1 MVVRGRQ
8 LFPNLY
14 VMLVGPPGI
23 GKTTAIRESR
33 EILVRAG
40 VPTAPAMVSKEKFLQ
55 LYSGVMKAPMYN
67 GIPFIHTSYAV
78 LLDEFSVFLRPN
90 DLEFMTVLTDLYD
103 CQKLFVYSTLNRK
116 DDIRIENACLNLIGG
131 ITPKA
136 LGENFG
142 PASIGMGFTARVFMV
157 YSEDPEK
164 RDLFSFSTPPAI
176 SDVAEDVASI
186 YSEIGELKVS
196 PAGQDYARAWYDSG
210 CTPLPGDS
218 RFAEYNPRRP
228 IHWLK
233 LSMLVAV
240 SKGAT
245 LVEPEHLAEAKE
257 LLLEMES
264 MMPLALE
271 HMGANPMATAVKDL
285 HRWMMVEHLT
295 KRRPI
300 GESAI
305 RRFLLN
311 NIPVQYHEATIDNL
325 VTTNLI
331 KVASGIPP
339 GRTFIPLKKLEE

>member
-33 EILVRAG
+33 DILIRAG
-40 VPTAPAMVSKEKFLQ
+40 VPIAPAMVSKEKFLQ
-55 LYSGVMKAPMYN
+55 LYSGVMKAPMHL
-67 GIPFIHTSYAV
+67 GLPFIHTSYSV

-157 YSEDPEK
+157 FAEDAER
-164 RDLFSFSTPPAI
+164 RDLFSFAAPPSV
-176 SDVAEDVASI
+176 SDMAEDIGAV

-196 PAGQDYARAWYDSG
+196 PAGQEYARAWYDSG
-210 CTPLPGDS
+210 CTPLPADS

-240 SKGAT
+240 SKGSAT
-245 LVEPEHLAEAKE
+245 VEPEHLEEAKA
-257 LLLEMES
+257 LLLEMEE
-264 MMPLALE
+264 MMPMALE
-271 HMGANPMATAVKDL
+271 HMGSNPMANAVKSL
-285 HRWMMVEHLT
+285 HRWMMVEFAV
-295 KRRPI
+295 KKRPI
-300 GESAI
+300 GETAV

-311 NIPVQYHEATIDNL
+311 DIPVQYHEATIDNL
-325 VTTNLI
+325 IATNLLKI
-331 KVASGIPP
+331 HTGVSP